1 MNMCHTVGSEAR
13 LTGLA
18 ADCDL
23 ADCSVVFI
31 NAMNRVDYSK
41 DGRYF
46 SSLITVSGDVNEEDT
61 DAGRRLCRRL

>member
-1 MNMCHTVGSEAR
+1 MNICHAVSSEPR

-18 ADCDL
+18 VDCDL

-31 NAMNRVDYSK
+31 NDMNRVDYSK

-46 SSLITVSGDVNEEDT
+46 SSLITVSGGSE
-61 DAGRRLCRRL
+61 

>member
-1 MNMCHTVGSEAR
+1 MALKPR

-46 SSLITVSGDVNEEDT
+46 SSLITVSGGCE
-61 DAGRRLCRRL
+61 

>member
-1 MNMCHTVGSEAR
+1 FIFISMNIWHAVSSEPR

-18 ADCDL
+18 VDCDL

-31 NAMNRVDYSK
+31 NDMNRVDYSK

-46 SSLITVSGDVNEEDT
+46 SSLITVSGGCE
-61 DAGRRLCRRL
+61 

>member
-1 MNMCHTVGSEAR
+1 MNMCHAVGSEAR

-46 SSLITVSGDVNEEDT
+46 SSLITVSGGCE
-61 DAGRRLCRRL
+61 